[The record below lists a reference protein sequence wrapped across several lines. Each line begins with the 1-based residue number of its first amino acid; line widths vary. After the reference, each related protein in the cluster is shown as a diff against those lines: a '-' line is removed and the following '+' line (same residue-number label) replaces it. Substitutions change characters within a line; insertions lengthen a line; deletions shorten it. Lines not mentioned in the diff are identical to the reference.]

1 MELATRPGKDQP
13 AGRMDSPAGVGV
25 HRDQRTP
32 IQSALRRRLD
42 EHRVR
47 TLHSPGGG
55 RSARAQREMGWG
67 EETGMWDSPLK
78 DGSSIRINNQD
89 TDSTHCLDET
99 MSFKSTTRSGIIS

>member
-1 MELATRPGKDQP
+1 MERSTRPGKDQP

-32 IQSALRRRLD
+32 IQSALRRRLY

-67 EETGMWDSPLK
+67 EKTGMWDSPLASLSRGGQK
-78 DGSSIRINNQD
+78 ICVHKNSD
-89 TDSTHCLDET
+89 THET
-99 MSFKSTTRSGIIS
+99 IARYVSV